1 MIKEDAE
8 RIHNYN
14 LEHLADEF
22 SYLPKWRVEEAY
34 NNCKIKMN
42 GFADFCPIAIYRMAE
57 EILKGYEN
65 GSAKEVRRSRFIK
78 IRHPRFLVNLLFKK

>member
-8 RIHNYN
+8 RMHNYN
-14 LEHLADEF
+14 LTHLADEF

-34 NNCKIKMN
+34 NNCKAGMDRL
-42 GFADFCPIAIYRMAE
+42 ADFCPLAIYRRTE

-65 GSAKEVRRSRFIK
+65 GSVREK
-78 IRHPRFLVNLLFKK
+78 GE